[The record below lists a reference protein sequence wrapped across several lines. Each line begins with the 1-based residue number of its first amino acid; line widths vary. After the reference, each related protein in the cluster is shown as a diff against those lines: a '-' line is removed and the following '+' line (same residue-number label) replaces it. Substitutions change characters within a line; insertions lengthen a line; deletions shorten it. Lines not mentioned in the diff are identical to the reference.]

1 MTTIIFTRYLYNADE
16 VLLTFLECLLIAK
29 NLEECY
35 FWIYEYYIS
44 GFEQESWDFIWKI
57 YYDFYALSYP
67 KMERKIKQ
75 YYKLWKNDKQ
85 FINIMHIV
93 KNFFRFS
100 FSSNSCIFML
110 RIYYYKRL
118 FKLLDKIEE
127 KEIKYDCKNKY
138 QSLLIQSILEKEFEN
153 MAYYLKRC
161 INDKNIIELLEYVFE
176 KKIFLNEYYD
186 NKFHQLLAKI
196 IQKKRNIEYNLNYYY
211 KKASQK
217 EYDMVLKTDES
228 CRKGRLEDVSYVYTT
243 LKKRR
248 IYGISSKIGCF
259 TLKRQNIDLH
269 NIFWHHWEYYAY
281 FSPLWKKRFL
291 KNDIHIDHEQKK
303 IIFNNVDEE
312 EEFYEE
318 YGYEPDEQSKE
329 IQEKSI
335 IEIPNN
341 KLDNWLNGI
350 FIGHISRKIRTK
362 IIY

>member
-16 VLLTFLECLLIAK
+16 VQLTFLECLLTAR

-35 FWIYEYYIS
+35 FWIYEYYKS
-44 GFEQESWDFIWKI
+44 GFEQETWNFIWKI

-75 YYKLWKNDKQ
+75 YNKIWEKDKQ
-85 FINIMHIV
+85 FINIMHII
-93 KNFFRFS
+93 KNLFRFY
-100 FSSNSCIFML
+100 FSSNGFIFML
-110 RIYYYKRL
+110 RVYYCKRL
-118 FKLLDKIEE
+118 INLSDKIQE
-127 KEIKYDCKNKY
+127 KDIKYNCKNKN
-138 QSLLIQSILEKEFEN
+138 QSLLIQSILENAFEN
-153 MAYYLKRC
+153 TAYHLKKC
-161 INDKNIIELLEYVFE
+161 FKDPNIIELLEHVLE
-176 KKIFLNEYYD
+176 KQIILNEYYD

-196 IQKKRNIEYNLNYYY
+196 IQKKRDNDYYY

-217 EYDMVLKTDES
+217 EYGILSKTDES

-291 KNDIHIDHEQKK
+291 KNDIHIDHENKK

-335 IEIPNN
+335 IEIPDN
-341 KLDNWLNGI
+341 KLDIWLNGI